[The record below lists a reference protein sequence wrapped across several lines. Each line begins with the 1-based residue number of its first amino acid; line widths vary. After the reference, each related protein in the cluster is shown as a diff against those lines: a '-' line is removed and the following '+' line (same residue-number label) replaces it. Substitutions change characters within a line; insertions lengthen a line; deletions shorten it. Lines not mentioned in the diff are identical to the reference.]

1 MNKKLTLL
9 VVALM
14 SMAFQWLTVSCN
26 GTKYVADGE
35 LLLTANSITSTDASV
50 DVSFLSQYLRQQPNT
65 KWFSSLK
72 IPLGIYSMSGRDT
85 TRFYNRW
92 LRNWGEEPITM
103 DSVKIEESCKSLTS
117 AMQNKGYLDAEVVAV
132 KDVDRKRVKVNYRIT
147 PNNCYTIRSLRFN
160 IADSRVDS
168 LFRMNN
174 VLDEG
179 LHEGDAF
186 SVDAL
191 HAERKRLASW
201 LNNNGFLYF
210 NKDAI
215 TFAVDSCRENS
226 MVDVTMNLGLYRHSS
241 VEKLRQHPRYIINN
255 VSYLPSG
262 DNELTI
268 RQSTLDKNTLFREGQ
283 YYSAANLQ
291 ATYNRF
297 SRLQAIRSVNV
308 HFEEQAD
315 SAYSPTDD
323 RELFA
328 RVHVSQRRPHSVS
341 IEPEGTNTAGDFGAA
356 LALTYENKNIF
367 HGSEVFSLQAR
378 GAYEAIKGL
387 EGYSNNGYT
396 EFGVEGKLAFPEVII
411 PGVSREFHRRHNAT
425 TDFVI
430 RYNSQTRPEFRRR
443 LFSAAWRYRWQSHNK
458 KLAYQL
464 DLVDINYISMPWISE
479 TFKHDYLDS
488 VSNRNAILRYNYEDL
503 LVMKIG
509 MGITYTDSKNS
520 LKMNLETAGNTL
532 SLGARVFRFSQNEND
547 KYKFAKVQ
555 FAQYAKLD
563 VDYTHLFKLDY
574 RNELALHARVG
585 VAVPYGNSEMLPFEK
600 RYFAGGANNV
610 RGWSVRTLGPGR
622 YHGSGDRIDFINR
635 SGDMR
640 IDLNAELRTNLF
652 WKFQGALFI
661 DAGNIWTL
669 KDYADQ
675 PGGQFTLRSVYDE
688 MAVAYGVGLRLL
700 YDYFVLRLDLGM
712 KAINPDYTT
721 SREHFPI
728 LHHRFSRDYA
738 LHFAVGLP
746 F

>member
-1 MNKKLTLL
+1 MQVGL
-9 VVALM
+9 
-14 SMAFQWLTVSCN
+14 VSCD

-35 LLLTANSITSTDASV
+35 LLLMANSITSTDATV
-50 DVSFLSQYLRQQPNT
+50 DVSFLNQYLRQQPNT

-92 LRNWGEEPITM
+92 LKNWGEKPVTM
-103 DSVKIEESCKSLTS
+103 DSMKIEESCRSLTT
-117 AMQNKGYLDAEVVAV
+117 AMQNKGYLDAEVVA
-132 KDVDRKRVKVNYRIT
+132 KKNIANKRVKVNYCIT
-147 PNNCYTIRSLRFN
+147 PNARYTIRSLKYN

-168 LFRMNN
+168 LFRGNN
-174 VLDEG
+174 VLEEG

-186 SVDAL
+186 SVDGL

-215 TFAVDSCRENS
+215 TFAVDSCKETKL
-226 MVDVTMNLGLYRHSS
+226 VDVTMNLGLYRHSS
-241 VEKLRQHPRYIINN
+241 VERLREHPRYKIRN
-255 VSYLPSG
+255 VIFQPTQG
-262 DNELTI
+262 NELTI
-268 RQSTLDKNTLFREGQ
+268 REATLDKNTLFREGQ
-283 YYSAANLQ
+283 YYSAANIQ
-291 ATYNRF
+291 STYNRF
-297 SRLQAIRSVNV
+297 SRLQAVRSVNV
-308 HFEEQAD
+308 HFDEIED
-315 SAYSPTDD
+315 SAALTERDKLLD
-323 RELFA
+323 A
-328 RVHVSQRRPHSVS
+328 RVHVVQRKPHSVS

-356 LALTYENKNIF
+356 IALTYENRNIF

-387 EGYSNNGYT
+387 EGYNNSGYK
-396 EFGVEGKLAFPEVII
+396 EFGIEAKLAFPEVVI
-411 PGVSREFHRRHNAT
+411 PGVTRDFHRRHYAN
-425 TDFVI
+425 TDFII
-430 RYNSQTRPEFRRR
+430 RYNSQKRPEFQRR
-443 LFSAAWRYRWQSHNK
+443 LFSAALRYRWQSQNK
-458 KLAYQL
+458 KMAYQF
-464 DLVDINYISMPWISE
+464 DLCDINYISMPWISE

-509 MGITYTDSKNS
+509 FGFTYTDSKNS
-520 LKMNLETAGNTL
+520 LKFNIETAGNTL
-532 SLGARVFRFSQNEND
+532 ALSSRLFRFSKDDNG
-547 KYKFAKVQ
+547 KYKVADVE

-563 VDYTHLFKLDY
+563 VDYTHLYKLDY
-574 RNELALHARVG
+574 RNSLALHARVG

-622 YHGSGDRIDFINR
+622 YHGSSESIDFINR
-635 SGDMR
+635 TGDMR

-669 KDYADQ
+669 KNYEDQ
-675 PGGQFTLRSVYDE
+675 KGGQFTLRSIYDE
-688 MAVAYGVGLRLL
+688 MAVAYGVGIRLL

-712 KAINPDYTT
+712 KAINPDYTN